1 MGTPAQLGAR
11 ERALGANLELV
22 TRATATIFVVLY
34 AIGFIILAVHDAQF
48 GIVQFSLLRARILL
62 IGSLFTALVMLSAG
76 ALHYRL
82 GYIAALKEVYDN
94 TEPRLQRYRDLLL
107 MAHFVYPAS
116 LMALIFNPVVFP
128 FTLNNW
134 WFTPEDDPW
143 WHAAAIYGAF
153 VVMGLG
159 NFVIAKGFSEHPKRA
174 AVFGVG
180 GAFTL
185 ISGLYL
191 FGSKNIANLTLF
203 LFLAGLNALQIK
215 RNPDRT
221 RYAMDFRNWSVP
233 LALIAM
239 FIFGIFGNVRPG
251 LGGGAA
257 TPVILYLN
265 TPVEWLDSKAASLLL
280 VDETDQGFYV
290 LTAPTGK
297 AFFLPRSNVA
307 SMYFGTKDDL
317 PKPVKWPSRSSSS
330 Q

>member
-1 MGTPAQLGAR
+1 MGIIAQPAVP
-11 ERALGANLELV
+11 ERGFSANIEMV
-22 TRATATIFVVLY
+22 SRTTAAFLLVLY
-34 AIGFIILAVHDAQF
+34 TVGFIILAVHDARF

-62 IGSLFTALVMLSAG
+62 IGSLFTTLVMLSAG
-76 ALHYRL
+76 ALHYQL

-94 TEPRLQRYRDLLL
+94 REPRLQPYKDLLL

-116 LMALIFNPVVFP
+116 LMALIFNPIVFP
-128 FTLNNW
+128 FALNNW
-134 WFTPEDDPW
+134 WFTPEGDPW

-159 NFVIAKGFSEHPKRA
+159 NFVIAKTFSERPKRA
-174 AVFGVG
+174 AFFGVG

-185 ISGLYL
+185 ITGLYL

-215 RNPDRT
+215 RNTDRT
-221 RYAMDFRNWSVP
+221 RYALDFRNWSLP

-239 FIFGIFGNVRPG
+239 FIFGIFGNVRSG

-257 TPVILYLN
+257 TPVVLYLN
-265 TPVEWLDSKAASLLL
+265 TQVEWLDSKAAGLLL

-290 LTAPTGK
+290 LTSPTGK

-307 SMYFGTKDDL
+307 TIYFGTKDDL
-317 PKPVKWPSRSSSS
+317 PKPVK
-330 Q
+330 